1 MRNSYYDL
9 AFGATAD
16 LMPGPD
22 GLWLLSRIAVQKR
35 NQGAGSRL
43 MAQVIADA
51 DAECA
56 DIMLSV
62 QPDPGTDRARLR
74 AWYAKLGFEQYQS
87 DDPDVLVRY
96 HDQSEEAQAIRKA
109 LREWEAAAFF
119 AYTDAAKAKPLYV
132 SARFILAGD
141 ELAKQLKS
149 LLDRRKPGKPAT
161 AFEVGDEL

>member
-1 MRNSYYDL
+1 MRESYYDL
-9 AFGATAD
+9 EFGATAD

-22 GLWLLSRIAVQKR
+22 GLWLLNRIAVQKR
-35 NQGAGSRL
+35 GQGAGARL

-62 QPDPGTDRARLR
+62 QPDPGTDEARLR

-96 HDQSEEAQAIRKA
+96 HDQSEESRAIRKA
-109 LREWEAAAFF
+109 LREWEAAALF
-119 AYTDAAKAKPLYV
+119 AHTDNAKTKPLYV

-141 ELAKQLKS
+141 ELAKQLRAFLAS
-149 LLDRRKPGKPAT
+149 RKKAKPAT
-161 AFEVGDEL
+161 AFEIGDEP